1 MRRMFFS
8 VLLCSYV
15 FIVDA
20 QNTLA
25 QYEYWFDQGSST
37 VGALDG
43 TTSQEHNLS
52 IDTKDLPTGLHYFH
66 YRAQDTG
73 GNWSPLTSW
82 MFYVKELPKN
92 GDIRATIGEYWID
105 NQYEERHHENVT
117 DGNLTFV
124 YDASKLSEGLHTF
137 NYRIKDSEGMYSPMN
152 TWMFFAKK
160 LNKNGSLK
168 VVNAEYWV
176 DNKHN
181 ERVVQKVADNTIS
194 LNYNASKLLEGLHTF
209 NYRVQD
215 SEGSYSPINTWMFFR
230 KMQKDPSIQNKAEVC
245 EYWFDNNTDSKM
257 NVPIVDNE
265 VSFVADAAKLSDGA
279 HTVSYRVRDVLG
291 NYSLLQ
297 RWVFMKMKSTKG
309 KRIAW
314 YKTWW
319 NNHYDKAETVNIEG
333 DVTEYTFTKE
343 LVIPEYAKT
352 DGYSR
357 NSTARFNILFAD
369 DEGNISRLE
378 SAEIT
383 YPDNVPPIST
393 IEVIEQTGEQVLL
406 KWYANEDD
414 ILFYNIYVSEDNK
427 PFVLWMPNTSA
438 TNATFKT
445 KDGVSYR
452 FMVTARDKAGNMEK
466 YDETKC
472 ITNK

>member
-1 MRRMFFS
+1 MRRMFIS
-8 VLLCSYV
+8 LLLCSYA

-43 TTSQEHNLS
+43 TTSQEHKLS
-52 IDTKDLPTGLHYFH
+52 IDTNDLPTGLHYFH

-92 GDIRATIGEYWID
+92 GDIRATIGEYWVD
-105 NQYEERHHENVT
+105 NQYEERHRENVT
-117 DGNLTFV
+117 DGSLTFV
-124 YDASKLSEGLHTF
+124 YDASKLTEGLHTF
-137 NYRIKDSEGMYSPMN
+137 NYRIKDSEGMYSP
-152 TWMFFAKK
+152 
-160 LNKNGSLK
+160 
-168 VVNAEYWV
+168 V
-176 DNKHN
+176 
-181 ERVVQKVADNTIS
+181 
-194 LNYNASKLLEGLHTF
+194 
-209 NYRVQD
+209 
-215 SEGSYSPINTWMFFR
+215 NTWMFFR

-245 EYWFDNNTDSKM
+245 EYWFDDNTESKM
-257 NVPIVDNE
+257 NIPVVDNE

-279 HTVSYRVRDVLG
+279 HTVNYRVRDVLG

-297 RWVFMKMKSTKG
+297 SWVFMKMKSTKG

-333 DVTEYTFTKE
+333 DITEYTFSKQ

-378 SAEIT
+378 SAEIS
-383 YPDNVPPIST
+383 YPDHIAPVSA
-393 IEVIEQTGEQVLL
+393 IEIVEQTNEQVTL
-406 KWYANEDD
+406 KWGASEDD
-414 ILFYNIYVSEDNK
+414 IEFYNIYVSEDNK
-427 PFVLWMPNTSA
+427 PFVLWLPNTSA
-438 TNATFKT
+438 TTATFKT
-445 KDGVSYR
+445 REGVSYR
-452 FMVTARDKAGNMEK
+452 FSVTARDKAGNMEK
-466 YDETKC
+466 YDENKC
-472 ITNK
+472 ANN